1 MVRPDGQNKKIV
13 MVTEVYVAVFPV
25 PVNEDLMAEVILA
38 GYRKDPYRPQMS
50 QVRATVEV
58 HESAVADLV
67 ELCDEILETQQE
79 IPSYRLLKFDE
90 EGVHILDPEHY
101 RSARPLSD
109 YSSGNTH
116 RGYC

>member
-1 MVRPDGQNKKIV
+1 MVRPDGKNKKIV

-25 PVNEDLMAEVILA
+25 PVNEDLTAEVILA
-38 GYRKDPYRPQMS
+38 GYRKDPHHPHMS

-101 RSARPLSD
+101 RGAQSLGD
-109 YSSGNTH
+109 YTSENTQ